1 MMGQKELAAMK
12 PGSILINASRGTVVD
27 IDALAEALKSEHLAG
42 AAIDVFPV
50 EPKSNQ
56 DEFLSP
62 LRAFDNVIL
71 TPHIGGSTQEAQ
83 YAIGLEVAEKLV
95 KYSDNGSTASSVNFP
110 EVNLPEHKESHRIF
124 HIHRNEPGVLMQIN
138 QIMANRDINIYGQ
151 YLQTLGE
158 VGYVVTDVDEHWDKS
173 ALDELKAIKGTIRT
187 RILY

>member
-1 MMGQKELAAMK
+1 MG
-12 PGSILINASRGTVVD
+12 
-27 IDALAEALKSEHLAG
+27 G

-56 DEFLSP
+56 DEFISP
-62 LRAFDNVIL
+62 LREFDNVIL
-71 TPHIGGSTQEAQ
+71 TPHVGGSTQEAQ

-95 KYSDNGSTASSVNFP
+95 KYSDNGSTSSSVNFP
-110 EVNLPEHKESHRIF
+110 QVNLPEHTNSHRIF

-138 QIMANRDINIYGQ
+138 QIMASRDINIYGQ
-151 YLQTLGE
+151 YLQTHGD

-173 ALDELKAIKGTIRT
+173 ALEELKAIDGTIRT